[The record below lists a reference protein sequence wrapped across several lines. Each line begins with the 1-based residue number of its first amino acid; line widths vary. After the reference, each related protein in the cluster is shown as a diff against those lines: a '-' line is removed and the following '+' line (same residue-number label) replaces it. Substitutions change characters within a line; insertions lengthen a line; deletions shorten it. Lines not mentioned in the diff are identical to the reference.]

1 MEKELIRDILKWV
14 FTFVMIGVTV
24 GWGVFCVNT
33 ITAAMQLPI
42 AAGDVLA
49 SAGVSAV
56 MGAFL
61 VWDAL
66 IVQFWFRKKPSE
78 GG

>member
-1 MEKELIRDILKWV
+1 MEKELVRDIIKWV
-14 FTFVMIGVTV
+14 FTFTMVGVTV

-33 ITAAMQLPI
+33 IFAAMQLPI

-49 SAGVSAV
+49 AAGVSAA

-61 VWDAL
+61 TWDAL
-66 IVQFWFRKKPSE
+66 IVQFWFRKKPS